1 MVRVIHNK
9 CGKIA
14 FYFKV
19 PLNEGEII
27 YADNVVY
34 IDGSQAVSGEAIF
47 CGNCGEP
54 IQANPYTVT
63 LEQEDWTDWFIN
75 DEIRNKNLDA
85 SVAPM
90 DKSS

>member
-19 PLNEGEII
+19 RLKEGDII
-27 YADNVVY
+27 YADNVVHT
-34 IDGSQAVSGEAIF
+34 DGSPAVSGEPMI
-47 CGNCGEP
+47 CGNCGELFGP
-54 IQANPYTVT
+54 NPYSATI
-63 LEQEDWTDWFIN
+63 EQEDWTDWFIN
-75 DEIRNKNLDA
+75 DEVRNKNLDA
-85 SVAPM
+85 SVAPT

>member
-1 MVRVIHNK
+1 MVRVIHDK
-9 CGKIA
+9 CGKLA
-14 FYFKV
+14 FYFKGR
-19 PLNEGEII
+19 LKEGEVI

-34 IDGSQAVSGEAIF
+34 IDGSQAVSGEPII

-75 DEIRNKNLDA
+75 DEIRNKNLEA
-85 SVAPM
+85 SVALTGE
-90 DKSS
+90 SA